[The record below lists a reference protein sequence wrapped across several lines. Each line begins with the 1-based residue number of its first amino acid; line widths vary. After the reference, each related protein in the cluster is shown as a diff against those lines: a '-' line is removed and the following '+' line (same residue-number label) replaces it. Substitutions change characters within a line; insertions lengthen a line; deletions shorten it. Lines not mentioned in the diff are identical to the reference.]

1 MRTERF
7 HAPAMFLAGVLAL
20 AVAIGGCARG
30 TIPQP
35 RQPGV
40 PSVGGVPLPIP
51 GRGQPSG
58 GGLPSPGG
66 GLPSPGGGLPSP
78 GLPSPG
84 LPSPGLPSPGLPSPG
99 LPSPSLP
106 SPGLPSP
113 GSQGDASDGSSQQ
126 SRGGGTGGGGGTGT
140 GLPDGGSIDVPLPG
154 NTGGA
159 RTDNDG
165 PDGVGDWEVSTELP
179 SVPGSGTGDGTG
191 DGADGESPGDGAGA
205 DGEDDLAGTTPDP
218 TGADDAL
225 AEALGE
231 FDAEILSE
239 RLAAEKRA
247 AAARSDPLGQ
257 DAAMPGANRAQPPPS
272 GPRPA
277 VPRPP
282 TPPVPDTPDARDDD
296 VVARQLREAAEKET
310 DPKLK
315 ELLWEEYKRYKAGL

>member
-7 HAPAMFLAGVLAL
+7 RAPAMLLAGVLAL

-51 GRGQPSG
+51 GRGRPS
-58 GGLPSPGG
+58 
-66 GLPSPGGGLPSP
+66 GGGLPSP

-99 LPSPSLP
+99 LPSPGLP

-113 GSQGDASDGSSQQ
+113 GLPSPSSQGDASDGASRQ

-154 NTGGA
+154 DSGDA
-159 RTDNDG
+159 RADDDG

-179 SVPGSGTGDGTG
+179 SVPGSGAGDGTG
-191 DGADGESPGDGAGA
+191 DGTDSESPGDGAGA

-218 TGADDAL
+218 TDADDAL

-257 DAAMPGANRAQPPPS
+257 DAAMPGGNRAQPAPS